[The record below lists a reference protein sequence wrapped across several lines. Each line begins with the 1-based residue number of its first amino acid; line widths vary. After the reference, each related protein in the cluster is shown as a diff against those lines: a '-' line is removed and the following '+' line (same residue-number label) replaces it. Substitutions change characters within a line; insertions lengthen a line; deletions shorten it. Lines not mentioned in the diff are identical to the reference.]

1 MDDTIARL
9 IFRESGGFTGLQ
21 RGCTVEP
28 GALPAAPRG
37 ELQSLLHAPTP
48 ARGGAAPPLS
58 DMPHLPDVPDM
69 PDMLDMPDMQVYTLE
84 LVMLPE
90 ARPEG
95 ASATPG
101 TTPQHR
107 VLRYPSSDVPEDLSA
122 LIGYLRDHARPL
134 KPR

>member
-37 ELQSLLHAPTP
+37 ELQSLLQPPTP
-48 ARGGAAPPLS
+48 ALGGAAPALT
-58 DMPHLPDVPDM
+58 DTPHRPT
-69 PDMLDMPDMQVYTLE
+69 MPDMQVYTLE
-84 LVMLPE
+84 LVMQPS
-90 ARPEG
+90 AQAEG
-95 ASATPG
+95 GSATPD
-101 TTPQHR
+101 TAPQHR
-107 VLRYPSSDVPEDLSA
+107 VLRYPASDVPEDLAA

-134 KPR
+134 EPR

>member
-37 ELQSLLHAPTP
+37 ELQSLLQAP
-48 ARGGAAPPLS
+48 ALAGGGAAPSLT
-58 DMPHLPDVPDM
+58 DMPSTPNM
-69 PDMLDMPDMQVYTLE
+69 ADMQVYTLE
-84 LVMLPE
+84 LVMQPDVR
-90 ARPEG
+90 AEG

>member
-1 MDDTIARL
+1 MDETISRL
-9 IFRESGGFTGLQ
+9 IFHESGGFTGLQ

-28 GALPAAPRG
+28 GGLPAAPRG
-37 ELQSLLHAPTP
+37 ELQNLLQAPTP
-48 ARGGAAPPLS
+48 VSGGAAPAPS
-58 DMPHLPDVPDM
+58 DMSRIPA
-69 PDMLDMPDMQVYTLE
+69 MPDMQVYTLE
-84 LVMLPE
+84 LVMQPDVR
-90 ARPEG
+90 AEG
-95 ASATPG
+95 ESATPG